1 MKFDYEIYRSG
12 LISQPGIFLVAG
24 LLILVFA
31 FLVYFKTNFVSR
43 IFRRDIYKNS
53 AFAYL
58 IPVLLA
64 FAIFLPQMNFSLI
77 FEQEDKVVE
86 QIGEIESINP
96 SSNSNRFHYNGNL
109 VYPKYITIEDEEY
122 FIMYTGVFEVGDVVE
137 ITYLPK
143 SKIVLEIQEVVDE

>member
-1 MKFDYEIYRSG
+1 M
-12 LISQPGIFLVAG
+12 
-24 LLILVFA
+24 LLQF
-31 FLVYFKTNFVSR
+31 FYH
-43 IFRRDIYKNS
+43 
-53 AFAYL
+53 
-58 IPVLLA
+58 
-64 FAIFLPQMNFSLI
+64 
-77 FEQEDKVVE
+77 
-86 QIGEIESINP
+86 P